1 MLQEAREFFQ
11 GVQRFSVS
19 VVIELTVI
27 KITATAHWMF
37 FMQYAMYLV
46 SLKNNYIKLSSSLSD
61 LKRMKYMQLIM
72 YVM

>member
-19 VVIELTVI
+19 VVIELTVM
-27 KITATAHWMF
+27 KTATAHWMF

-46 SLKNNYIKLSSSLSD
+46 SLKNNYIKLSS
-61 LKRMKYMQLIM
+61 
-72 YVM
+72 